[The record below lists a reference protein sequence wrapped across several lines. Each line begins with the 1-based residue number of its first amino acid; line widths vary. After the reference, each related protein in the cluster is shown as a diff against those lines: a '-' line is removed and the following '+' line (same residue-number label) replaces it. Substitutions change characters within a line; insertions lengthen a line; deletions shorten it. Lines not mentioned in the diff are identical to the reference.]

1 MRAALAGQVSLARSQ
16 PYYLDI
22 THPLA
27 NKGVALTELA
37 NLLGIPP
44 TEIAVIGDGGND
56 VAMFERSGLSIAMG
70 NASPHV
76 QAADLV
82 TDTNGE
88 EGFANAIEC
97 FILTD
102 DHSHAQI
109 RATAAGARE
118 W

>member
-1 MRAALAGQVSLARSQ
+1 
-16 PYYLDI
+16 
-22 THPLA
+22 
-27 NKGVALTELA
+27 
-37 NLLGIPP
+37 LGIRP

-56 VAMFERSGLSIAMG
+56 VAMFERSGSVAMG

-76 QAADLV
+76 QRAADFV

-88 EGFANAIEC
+88 EGFANAIEH
-97 FILTD
+97 FILIG

-109 RATAAGARE
+109 RATRAGARV